1 MKNKSQKEDLIKKYI
16 KNGLNDEKE
25 VDNMQS
31 VNIPDDIMDRMNN
44 RCKEI
49 HCNPEKLIHAIL
61 FDYLRSVE
69 RIPSTIDREKLWA
82 MLEHDKPEGDDT
94 LKKLRQLGDVGWD

>member
-49 HCNPEKLIHAIL
+49 HCLPR
-61 FDYLRSVE
+61 RSHRAMSKAYKGAYVGNRR
-69 RIPSTIDREKLWA
+69 RI
-82 MLEHDKPEGDDT
+82 
-94 LKKLRQLGDVGWD
+94 